1 MKISALSLALAAVP
15 ATIPGLSVSAFGPAP
30 SGRISTFA
38 RPSALFSTKLDQPT
52 VAQPIFVAE
61 KDDNDNTQIPSVTRA
76 NVKSTSI
83 QPHAT
88 ETEILNLPLG
98 VRLTGGYKLRAEG
111 LTGKGVRVAVIDT
124 GVDDKHPGF
133 KGQVT
138 RKEWYRIGSLL
149 SEDEYDHGTH
159 VAGTIHM
166 MAPDADIYD
175 YRVFG
180 EPGLTGCSENIA
192 IAMAIKQA
200 IKDGCQIINMSLGG
214 PGQDDN
220 IAMAVTA
227 AHDKGVLMIV
237 AAGNEGDDEGDDLRT
252 NELSYPA
259 MNNKTVS
266 VAAVHKENGLRT
278 ASWSNTN
285 DAVDY
290 AGIGVDV
297 ISFEAL
303 SEGYM
308 KMNGTSMASPHVC
321 GFVTALMT
329 KDGNYS
335 DIITNDES
343 LRILLDE
350 NFVRDIGEKGP
361 NNSTGRG
368 FLTYLN
374 ETEYDIMNETEY
386 IDIW

>member
-1 MKISALSLALAAVP
+1 MKISALSLIALAAVP
-15 ATIPGLSVSAFGPAP
+15 ATILGLSVSAFGPAL
-30 SGRISTFA
+30 SGCISTFA
-38 RPSALFSTKLDQPT
+38 RPSALFSTKLDQP
-52 VAQPIFVAE
+52 IHM
-61 KDDNDNTQIPSVTRA
+61 PSVTRA
-76 NVKSTSI
+76 NVEQSSI
-83 QPHAT
+83 EPHAT
-88 ETEILNLPLG
+88 DTINRRLPLG
-98 VRLTGGYKLRAEG
+98 VRLTGGDKLRAEG

-124 GVDDKHPGF
+124 GVDDDHPGF

-138 RKEWYRIGSLL
+138 RKKWYRRGSLL
-149 SEDEYDHGTH
+149 PEDKYDHGTH

-166 MAPDADIYD
+166 MAPDAEIYD

-180 EPGLTGCSENIA
+180 KTGKLSVGRA
-192 IAMAIKQA
+192 IEEAIMQA
-200 IKDGCQIINMSLGG
+200 IEDGCQIINMSLG
-214 PGQDDN
+214 DDN
-220 IAMAVTA
+220 QNENIARGIDA
-227 AHDKGVLMIV
+227 AHENNVLMIV
-237 AAGNEGDDEGDDLRT
+237 SAGNQGDNNTLTYELR
-252 NELSYPA
+252 YPA
-259 MNNKTVS
+259 MNSKTIS
-266 VAAVHKENGLRT
+266 VAAVDKKKGLPT
-278 ASWSNTN
+278 ADFSNTN
-285 DAVDY
+285 DAIDY

-303 SEGYM
+303 SEGY
-308 KMNGTSMASPHVC
+308 KRMNGTSMASPHVC

-343 LRILLDE
+343 LRTLLDE

-374 ETEYDIMNETEY
+374 ETEYDHMNETEY